1 MAVGKQAWGAIC
13 SGMVIALGLGSIMTT
28 PAIAADLGGNC
39 CADLEERIAELEST
53 TARKGNRNV
62 SLTISG
68 WINEAL
74 FAWDDGTQ
82 HNVYLGTNMVEQ
94 SRIKFLG
101 EVKIDKDWSGGYLLE
116 IAVQGH
122 VSNQWNQFTDKSQS
136 ANPINGD
143 YRQFVR
149 KSYWFLKSKQFGQV
163 AVGLNGMATYHLLDD
178 ADSTLTRNVD
188 DAEGPPIF
196 MSAFFIRSNG
206 NLVNNL
212 TWPNVLRGFN
222 NSTPG
227 DAARRQIVRYDSPEW
242 HGLVLSASWG
252 EDDVWDAALTYKEK
266 FGDFS
271 VLARAGYG
279 ASNDPGTVRSPTLN
293 PYVVGGTPCISG
305 TTVTTSLPN
314 FECTWEGAAA
324 TIKHEPTGLFVFGG
338 WGRMVVDT
346 GNTATEAKLIEPD
359 STTWFVRPGI
369 EKKWC
374 EFGPTEIFANYRHDD
389 PGSNAGK
396 TVSANINFWQ
406 AGIIQKF
413 EKADLNLYMVYQ
425 FANGSFIGNAATAAT
440 GAPIGKT
447 EIDGFQE
454 VITGAKINF

>member
-227 DAARRQIVRYDSPEW
+227 DAARRQVVRYDSPEW

-279 ASNDPGTVRSPTLN
+279 ASNDPGTVRSP
-293 PYVVGGTPCISG
+293 P
-305 TTVTTSLPN
+305 
-314 FECTWEGAAA
+314 
-324 TIKHEPTGLFVFGG
+324 
-338 WGRMVVDT
+338 
-346 GNTATEAKLIEPD
+346 
-359 STTWFVRPGI
+359 
-369 EKKWC
+369 
-374 EFGPTEIFANYRHDD
+374 
-389 PGSNAGK
+389 
-396 TVSANINFWQ
+396 
-406 AGIIQKF
+406 
-413 EKADLNLYMVYQ
+413 
-425 FANGSFIGNAATAAT
+425 
-440 GAPIGKT
+440 
-447 EIDGFQE
+447 
-454 VITGAKINF
+454 